1 MEFYTVEEIKNDTI
15 RSSGLPISVM
25 SSFYKALGKTKEFQ
39 TLESVSSYQVVYLAE
54 GQFVKS
60 PSHAEISPL
69 PFVTTIK
76 KEQLALVPNNT
87 PFELIHGKD
96 VFYGQ
101 IHYGKLVI
109 ADSYQLLKQLCV
121 APNLD
126 KYSEDEKKAF
136 AWLESGKTGLSSLT
150 MCKHIFPNIRHHYL
164 DKLNENEP
172 AYPRDSDDLSR
183 CLFFLSSVPE
193 AQNKLQSMKEVSV
206 KWSNLID
213 NWDTLVLLFDN
224 KEYKEVYSLIQ
235 KCTQEQNKLKM

>member
-1 MEFYTVEEIKNDTI
+1 MEFYTVEEMKNNTI
-15 RSSGLPISVM
+15 YSSGLPISVM

-54 GQFVKS
+54 GSFVKS
-60 PSHAEISPL
+60 PSHADIFPL
-69 PFVTTIK
+69 PFVTSIK

-121 APNLD
+121 EPNLD
-126 KYSEDEKKAF
+126 KYSEDEKLAF
-136 AWLESGKTGLSSLT
+136 KWLESGRTGLSSLT
-150 MCKHIFPNIRHHYL
+150 MCKHMFPNVKHHYL
-164 DKLNENEP
+164 DKLNQNDP
-172 AYPRDSDDLSR
+172 SYPRDSDDLSR
-183 CLFFLSSVPE
+183 CLFFLESVPA
-193 AQNKLQSMKEVSV
+193 AQNKLDSMKEVSS
-206 KWSNLID
+206 KWSNLI
-213 NWDTLVLLFDN
+213 NHWDTLVQLYHN
-224 KEYKEVYSLIQ
+224 KQHEEVYSLIQ